1 MNNNEPINIQALA
14 QTHVPSLIHTLQ
26 TGASLPL
33 NAPTEITQIL
43 LERANQKFG
52 KLSARLS
59 QPEIALLYQLL
70 QAQGLQ
76 ILEMTTDSEK
86 LVYQA
91 TDYHKITLKNP
102 RVQEGDKYQRLPISI
117 VDGLLMET
125 HNGVKHLYTG
135 AIKTSLGLPEK
146 ISFII
151 MPNGEVRFG
160 SGHYYLAGNM
170 PIALIGAG
178 VLRAR
183 EGKIVSI
190 MNDSNHFRPTRMEFI
205 SSLRFLAKLQV
216 LTPQL
221 KIDEVPITTHQ

>member
-1 MNNNEPINIQALA
+1 MINNEPVNIQALA
-14 QTHVPSLIHTLQ
+14 QAYAPSLIHTLQ
-26 TGASLPL
+26 TGNPLPI
-33 NAPTEITQIL
+33 NTPTEVTQTL
-43 LERANQKFG
+43 LEKANQKFG

-70 QAQGLQ
+70 HTQGLQ

-86 LVYQA
+86 LVHQA

-102 RVQEGDKYQRLPISI
+102 RLQQGDKYQRLPISI
-117 VDGLLMET
+117 VDGVLMEA
-125 HNGVKHLYTG
+125 HQGVNHLYTG
-135 AIKTSLGLPEK
+135 AIRTSLGLPEK

-160 SGHYYLAGNM
+160 SGHYYLAGNT

-183 EGKIVSI
+183 EGKIISI

-205 SSLRFLAKLQV
+205 SSLRFLAKLEV
-216 LTPQL
+216 FAPHF